1 MDRADAEWYRQFL
14 MGEFEKIGINANSDL
29 SRERT
34 RSNFALTDS
43 MNNQVTKEAISYL
56 IELYKDRETLE
67 EAIERARQRD
77 SRVKDLQKGLFSSIG
92 EWAGRL
98 ATGAIGTAIGWYLF
112 SGKH

>member
-1 MDRADAEWYRQFL
+1 MERSDAEWFRNFL
-14 MGEFEKIGINANSDL
+14 LGEFEKIGINANSDM

-43 MNNQVTKEAISYL
+43 MNNQITREAISYL
-56 IELYKDRETLE
+56 IELYKDRESLD
-67 EAIERARQRD
+67 EAVERAKRQE
-77 SRVKDLQKGLFSSIG
+77 SRVKELQKGLFSSIG